1 MLTNIRVETK
11 GQQRLRVFLIV
22 LRWIAFFLGIL
33 MTQFVNQGTQPHS
46 LPTFFERMPII
57 LFLLL
62 GVYHLVASLVCLS
75 YDNSKFNV
83 GFLIFLDICV
93 GGFMAWFYGLPY
105 FLLMVV
111 LPVLES
117 AFYFGSFVSVVLLV
131 LTSAFFGPLVLG
143 QLVNVFANSKDKDI
157 LINAMWN
164 QVFIFV
170 FSSGALYLC
179 FLWSLQQEEEV
190 SDIVKK
196 FQEEKRMLFES
207 HQATKKE
214 FGEAFSQ
221 IEMKDQ
227 EIEQLELSLTEAE
240 KQLVD
245 AQDALENL
253 MKEMDELKQQ
263 TSKTERFALESSK
276 KILVEQKKILEDRD
290 YEIEELRRKL
300 EEDTEYLRKQMNEEI
315 EAQRNQL
322 IQEFEQELQRYQNTI
337 QEMDSNVG
345 ANEAEYVK
353 KIGELEQKIQILVT
367 KISDL
372 SQALKTRESMFE
384 TFKTIVSNSDLEA
397 AYLTIVEEALKLIPS
412 QTAIL
417 FMVESEDN
425 ERFLFAEVA
434 ATPYQSLFVDYS
446 VEPGEGVI
454 GWTAQNSKPL
464 LIDDGMIRL
473 ENGTEIPTLIR
484 YEKSAL
490 AVPIKH
496 EEGVLGVLYLGK
508 PDAAGFTKNDIF
520 LMKSFC
526 NMAGTAINTTA
537 HAGKSITVSLMDE
550 ATGLYNDTYFYER
563 FNEEIER
570 SLRYNIPMSL
580 VFMEI
585 MNYEKFVETSEQFV
599 LNRMISDLSEILTSN
614 VRETDIV
621 ARLDDE
627 LFAVLFLHSNK
638 PDTILVAERIRM
650 AAELRSFG
658 SPQAKSAGL
667 HLSIGMSNLP
677 EDSDSREEVFDLA
690 QKYLEEA
697 KRKGGTQI
705 CFPP

>member
-1 MLTNIRVETK
+1 MLANIRVETK

-22 LRWIAFFLGIL
+22 LRWIAFFLGII
-33 MTQFVNQGTQPHS
+33 MTRLVNQGTQPHS
-46 LPTFFERMPII
+46 LPSFFERMPII

-93 GGFMAWFYGLPY
+93 GGFMAWFFGLPY

-117 AFYFGSFVSVVLLV
+117 AFYFGSFVSVVILV
-131 LTSAFFGPLVLG
+131 MTSAFFGPLVLG

-157 LINAMWN
+157 LMNAMWN

-221 IEMKDQ
+221 VEQKDR
-227 EIEQLELSLTEAE
+227 EIEELALSLTEAE
-240 KQLVD
+240 KQLVQ

-253 MKEMDELKQQ
+253 MQEMEEIKQQ
-263 TSKTERFALESSK
+263 ASKTERFALESQK

-300 EEDTEYLRKQMNEEI
+300 EDDTEYYQKQMNEEI
-315 EAQRNQL
+315 ENQRNQL
-322 IQEFEQELQRYQNTI
+322 LQEFEEEIQRYRNTI
-337 QEMDSNVG
+337 QDLESNVG

-353 KIGELEQKIQILVT
+353 KIGELEHKIQILVG
-367 KISDL
+367 KMSDL
-372 SQALKTRESMFE
+372 SQALKTRESIFE
-384 TFKTIVSNSDLEA
+384 TFKSIVSNPDLEA

-417 FMVESEDN
+417 FMVEN
-425 ERFLFAEVA
+425 EENENFLFAEVA

-446 VEPGEGVI
+446 VQPGEGII
-454 GWTAQNSKPL
+454 GWTAQYSKSM
-464 LIDDGMIRL
+464 LIDDGLVRL
-473 ENGTEIPTLIR
+473 ENGTELPTLIR

-496 EEGVLGVLYLGK
+496 GEGVLGVLYLGK
-508 PDAAGFTKNDIF
+508 PEAGGFNKNDVF

-526 NMAGTAINTTA
+526 SMAGTAINSATQ
-537 HAGKSITVSLMDE
+537 AGKSLTVTLMDE
-550 ATGLYNDTYFYER
+550 ATGLYNDTYFFER
-563 FNEEIER
+563 FNEEVER

-585 MNYEKFVETSEQFV
+585 LNYEKFAETSEQFV
-599 LNRMISDLSEILTSN
+599 LKRMISDLAEILTSN

-650 AAELRSFG
+650 ASELRSFG

-667 HLSIGMSNLP
+667 HLSIGLANLP

-697 KRKGGTQI
+697 KKKGGTQI
-705 CFPP
+705 CFPL